1 MAETALAAMRRETS
15 CVNCMVAI
23 MVLSRANW
31 ETESSWF
38 LSREVSFF
46 FLMRY
51 SGLGDLECWLGE
63 SAATSFLMNTAGRGF
78 AASWHL
84 IQMRLLKGKYS
95 SAA

>member
-1 MAETALAAMRRETS
+1 MAETALVAMRRETS

-46 FLMRY
+46 F
-51 SGLGDLECWLGE
+51 
-63 SAATSFLMNTAGRGF
+63 
-78 AASWHL
+78 
-84 IQMRLLKGKYS
+84 
-95 SAA
+95 